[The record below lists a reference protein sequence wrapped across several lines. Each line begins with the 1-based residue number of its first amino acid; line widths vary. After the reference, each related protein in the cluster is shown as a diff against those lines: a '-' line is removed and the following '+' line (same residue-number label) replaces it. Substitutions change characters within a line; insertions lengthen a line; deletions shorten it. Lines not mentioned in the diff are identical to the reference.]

1 VRFTWRGAVHLVR
14 ASSRPER
21 INAEWWRRT
30 PSEARADSDL
40 LRDYYRLEDSA
51 GARFWV
57 FRAGM
62 AGTPRWFLHGI
73 FG

>member
-14 ASSRPER
+14 ASSGPER
-21 INAEWWRRT
+21 IGAEWWRRT

-57 FRAGM
+57 FAPEWRGHRAGP
-62 AGTPRWFLHGI
+62 AWD